1 MATVVA
7 PPEFERVADLHH
19 AMDAHADRVRFIDL
33 AERRDFAVDGVGP
46 PGDPSFQAAFRVL
59 YPVAYTLHFDL
70 KRRGIQAPVGALE
83 GLYWFDGVETITPA
97 SFDPAVWDPTHWCWS
112 LRLPVP
118 AIARGDDIEAA
129 LLEVSH
135 KKDPPPLDALSV
147 VTWTEGPA
155 AQILHVGPYS
165 AEPGTIER
173 LHEAIAA
180 AGLRPRGRHHE
191 IYISDPNRTA
201 PERLKTVIRQPVA
214 PAD

>member
-1 MATVVA
+1 MASVA
-7 PPEFERVADLHH
+7 APFEFELVADPHH
-19 AMDAHADRVRFIDL
+19 AMDARADRVRFIDL
-33 AERRDFAVDGVGP
+33 AERRDFAVDGAGP
-46 PGDPSFQAAFRVL
+46 PGDPAFQAAFRVL
-59 YPVAYTLHFDL
+59 YPVAYTLHFGL
-70 KRRGIQAPVGALE
+70 KRRGIAAPVGALE

-97 SFDPAVWDPTHWCWS
+97 SFDPAGSDPTRWRWS

-118 AIARGDDIEAA
+118 AEADTEDIEAA
-129 LLEVSH
+129 LVEVSH
-135 KKDPPPLDALSV
+135 KKDPPPLDVLSV